1 MSILL
6 INMSKVISLKEQKNI
21 LVYLYASW
29 LIQYWLIVC
38 DRAHQLIRL
47 IPHFRA
53 LCSSTDI
60 HWLKCVTMFHCS
72 VLDSPHSHQPHHIG
86 WSAGFFTQS
95 FANPY
100 LVILPP
106 APMHLML
113 IKNRPPNSQH
123 FAFLLIKRYED
134 LIAPDLVY
142 KVLSRY
148 PAQSFS
154 QSDTHFPPS
163 W

>member
-86 WSAGFFTQS
+86 WSVGFFTQS

-113 IKNRPPNSQH
+113 KKSRNGDTLGPVE
-123 FAFLLIKRYED
+123 LIVWSEKGNQD
-134 LIAPDLVY
+134 DCVA
-142 KVLSRY
+142 LSSEHSPKT
-148 PAQSFS
+148 PAYASEQ
-154 QSDTHFPPS
+154 
-163 W
+163 

>member
-106 APMHLML
+106 APMQFML
-113 IKNRPPNSQH
+113 KKIPKRWYTRPCRTDCMTGIGLPGWLAWTGWPLHNG
-123 FAFLLIKRYED
+123 
-134 LIAPDLVY
+134 
-142 KVLSRY
+142 
-148 PAQSFS
+148 PAVN
-154 QSDTHFPPS
+154 
-163 W
+163 